1 MFTPTHLLARAEMRT
16 LGTRSREALPKVFFV
31 IVVAVCAVVLGACG
45 EPRTVVVTN
54 TETVTSTEK
63 VTTTVEVTAG
73 EPEPEESQPEESQ
86 PEEVGGTVAAP
97 IPLPEGNSARELLNT
112 LEIKGR
118 APKTGYERAKFGQRW
133 SDDVEVEFGHNGCD
147 TRNDILNR
155 DLKNVTYKPR
165 TRDCVVLT
173 GTLEDPY
180 SGEIIE
186 FERGPESAKVQIDH
200 VVPLADAW
208 VKGAQQLSEQA
219 RRNFANDPRN
229 LLAVDGRLNQQ
240 KGAGDAATWL
250 PPAKG
255 FRCEYVSRQVEVKA
269 AYQLWVTQAEYEAID
284 RVLSGC
290 GQ

>member
-1 MFTPTHLLARAEMRT
+1 MSTPTHLLAQAEMRT
-16 LGTRSREALPKVFFV
+16 PGTRSRKAMLKVFFA
-31 IVVAVCAVVLGACG
+31 IVVTVCAVVLGACG

-73 EPEPEESQPEESQ
+73 EPEPEASQ

-97 IPLPEGNSARELLNT
+97 VPLPEGSSARELLNT

>member
-1 MFTPTHLLARAEMRT
+1 MSKPTHLLTQAEMT
-16 LGTRSREALPKVFFV
+16 TPGTRSREAQSKVILLMALMF
-31 IVVAVCAVVLGACG
+31 CAVVLGACG
-45 EPRTVVVTN
+45 QPPSVVVVTT
-54 TETVTSTEK
+54 TETVT
-63 VTTTVEVTAG
+63 TTSEVPAVEVSSASEAEPVPSVLTSVAPAPGG
-73 EPEPEESQPEESQ
+73 EVS
-86 PEEVGGTVAAP
+86 AA
-97 IPLPEGNSARELLNT
+97 RQLLGS

-180 SGEIIE
+180 SGRVIE

-208 VKGAQQLSEQA
+208 VKGAQQLSEDE

-250 PPAKG
+250 PPAKE
-255 FRCEYVSRQVEVKA
+255 FRCEYVTRQVEVKA
-269 AYQLWVTQAEYEAID
+269 AYRLWVTQAEYEAID
-284 RVLSGC
+284 RVLSSC

>member
-1 MFTPTHLLARAEMRT
+1 M
-16 LGTRSREALPKVFFV
+16 PKVFFA

-54 TETVTSTEK
+54 TETVTSTEQ

-73 EPEPEESQPEESQ
+73 EPEPEEPQPEASQ
-86 PEEVGGTVAAP
+86 PEEVGGTEAAP
-97 IPLPEGNSARELLNT
+97 IPLPEGSSARELLNT

-200 VVPLADAW
+200 VVALADAW

-269 AYQLWVTQAEYEAID
+269 AYRLWVTQAEYEAID

>member
-1 MFTPTHLLARAEMRT
+1 MFTPTHLLAQAEMRT
-16 LGTRSREALPKVFFV
+16 LGTRSREALPKAFFA
-31 IVVAVCAVVLGACG
+31 IVMAVCAVVLGACG

-73 EPEPEESQPEESQ
+73 EPEPEASQ
-86 PEEVGGTVAAP
+86 PEEVGGTVAGP
-97 IPLPEGNSARELLNT
+97 IPLPEGSSARELLNT

-200 VVPLADAW
+200 VVALADAW